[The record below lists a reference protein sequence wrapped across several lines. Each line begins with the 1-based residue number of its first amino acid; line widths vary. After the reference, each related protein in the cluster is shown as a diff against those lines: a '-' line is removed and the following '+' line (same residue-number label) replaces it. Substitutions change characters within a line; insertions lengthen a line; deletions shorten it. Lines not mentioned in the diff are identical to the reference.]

1 MRLSVDQHARV
12 SAAVA
17 AAEANTSGE
26 IVAIA
31 AGNSDAYHDVA
42 LHWAMLA
49 MLLVVALVAAVP
61 QCAVDL
67 LDRITGRWGAEWSLS
82 QLASILL
89 ATLALTFLLARL
101 ATLPMALR
109 MLLTPGA
116 TKTRRVRRRALAMF
130 RAAIEGRTHGS
141 TGVLIYLS
149 LDEHRAEII
158 ADAGIHEKV
167 PAEFWADAMAA
178 LLAATR
184 DGRPGD
190 GMADAI
196 GLIAGPLAEHFPRGH
211 DDRNEL
217 PDRLIEL

>member
-101 ATLPMALR
+101 ATLPMAVR